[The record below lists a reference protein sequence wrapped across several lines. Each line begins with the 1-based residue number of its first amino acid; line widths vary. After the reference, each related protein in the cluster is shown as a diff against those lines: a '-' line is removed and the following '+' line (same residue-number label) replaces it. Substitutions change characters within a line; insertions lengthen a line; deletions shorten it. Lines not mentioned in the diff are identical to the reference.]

1 MKETLNLWLS
11 RHARLPGV
19 LACLLRYP
27 DGTVFAQAW
36 AEGFAGGSFEHV
48 ARGLADTFQVLQFN
62 RLPAV
67 HLRWVYQR
75 ALLYCARRPDGT
87 CLAVFTTREGDQ
99 TDPLALQELFRGFQS
114 ADLAPSAA

>member
-36 AEGFAGGSFEHV
+36 ADGFAGRSFEHV

-62 RLPAV
+62 RIPAM
-67 HLRWVYQR
+67 HLRWVYQH
-75 ALLYCARRPDGT
+75 ALLYCARRADGT
-87 CLAVFTTREGDQ
+87 CLAVFTAREGGQ
-99 TDPLALQELFRGFQS
+99 TDPQALQELFEGFQS
-114 ADLAPSAA
+114 VSLAHSAA

>member
-36 AEGFAGGSFEHV
+36 AEGFQGQSFEHV

-62 RLPAV
+62 RIPAV

-75 ALLYCARRPDGT
+75 ALLYCARRADGT
-87 CLAVFTTREGDQ
+87 CLAVFTERDGGHTNPQ
-99 TDPLALQELFRGFQS
+99 TLQELFQGFQS
-114 ADLAPSAA
+114 AGRAPASA